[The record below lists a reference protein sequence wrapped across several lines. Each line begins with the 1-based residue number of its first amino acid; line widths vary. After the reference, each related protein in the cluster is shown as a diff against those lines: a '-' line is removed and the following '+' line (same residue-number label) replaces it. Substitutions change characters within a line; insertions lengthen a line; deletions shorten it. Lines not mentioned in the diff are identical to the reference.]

1 MDIETFLYIM
11 KNSDKRPDINH
22 QEYEGSCKI
31 NEIIEVSISELRQ
44 QVELGKIKLYS
55 NFIDILPDIEQCIDE
70 QLLKRN

>member
-22 QEYEGSCKI
+22 QEYEGNCKI